1 MSNVNDEAS
10 IGGAVRQG
18 QIIVIALAL
27 GVTAFLVLA
36 IVVNPG
42 ANPVGPAAGA
52 GAAAPRQGP
61 DVGQLLTW
69 IAVAMTATLLPL
81 SFIVPELIAGQNR
94 RAIAAGKW
102 TLPQGRG
109 GAQVS
114 LYSPEALATDA
125 GKLAVVYS
133 IQLIVGAALNEAPAF
148 LAGVAYLIG
157 KDPIALGGGLALVG
171 VLLARIPTRQRVASW
186 IERQEE
192 LLISERQA
200 VT

>member
-1 MSNVNDEAS
+1 M
-10 IGGAVRQG
+10 
-18 QIIVIALAL
+18 
-27 GVTAFLVLA
+27 
-36 IVVNPG
+36 PG
-42 ANPVGPAAGA
+42 
-52 GAAAPRQGP
+52 
-61 DVGQLLTW
+61 
-69 IAVAMTATLLPL
+69 
-81 SFIVPELIAGQNR
+81 LIAGQNR

-102 TLPQGRG
+102 AFPQGRG
-109 GAQVS
+109 GVQVS
-114 LYSPEALATDA
+114 LFSPEALATDA

-157 KDPIALGGGLALVG
+157 RTRSPWAEGSPWSACSS
-171 VLLARIPTRQRVASW
+171 ARIPTRQRVASW